1 MSQIETEATLP
12 THEAQTEVSLDI
24 KPDTQPGQIKPKK
37 LLKFK
42 KDIIPF
48 VPEDIKEHLPATNLS
63 KSNVKESFVSV
74 QKVVENKTVP
84 STQTENLPD
93 TSSSKPKNKLRS
105 LASNTHEYKPK
116 QVALVL
122 PKPAST
128 VIPNT
133 IDITKMMVPNP
144 YVLMQMQN
152 VQMIAQA
159 QMLQQQQL
167 ANQMPQQ

>member
-12 THEAQTEVSLDI
+12 THEAQTEVSLAI
-24 KPDTQPGQIKPKK
+24 KPATQPGQTIPKK
-37 LLKFK
+37 SLKFK
-42 KDIIPF
+42 KDTKSF
-48 VPEDIKEHLPATNLS
+48 VPENAQEHIPATNLS
-63 KSNVKESFVSV
+63 KSNVKESLESME
-74 QKVVENKTVP
+74 KDVVNKTVP

-105 LASNTHEYKPK
+105 LASTTNEYKPK
-116 QVALVL
+116 QVALV

-133 IDITKMMVPNP
+133 IDITKMIIPNP

-152 VQMIAQA
+152 VQMIQA
-159 QMLQQQQL
+159 QMFQQQQL